1 MARYLYAASPADYVV
16 DANTGL
22 PIPGAVVTVWSA
34 RSGGSQITDLQDLS
48 GTAVSSVTANAQ
60 GFYAFYCPDSY
71 TENVWLS
78 TGTGDRLV
86 CRTVESPALVSQVV
100 GKAGGTMTGPLVL
113 SADPTLEMHA
123 ATKQYVDEHSAG
135 SVTISGG
142 TLTGNLVLSSG
153 ADLFIGGTGEP
164 RGQFR
169 QQTGYPVVIQPSDNS
184 GNLLGSKEFLYSVAD
199 GRWQFEC
206 GLRVDGAVSVGGALA
221 MGSNKI
227 TGMVSG
233 TASGDAVNKG
243 QLDAVSTVA
252 NDALPK
258 SGGTMTGAIA
268 MGSSKVTGL
277 ADGTAS
283 GDAVNKGQ
291 LDTKVDTTGD
301 TMTGDLTL
309 NVSAGS
315 NGWVNLHLDGVL
327 RWRVGLADASGIGAD
342 FMVQRFNSSGV
353 YIDSV
358 FYVDAADGKANFP
371 NGIKVPIS
379 GGIEY
384 VF

>member
-16 DANTGL
+16 DATTGL

-34 RSGGSQITDLQDLS
+34 RSGGSQITDLQNLS

-60 GFYAFYCPDSY
+60 GFYAFYCPDGY

-113 SADPTLEMHA
+113 SGDPTLEMHA

-135 SVTISGG
+135 SVNISGG

-169 QQTGYPVVIQPSDNS
+169 QQTDYPVVIQPSDNS

-199 GRWQFEC
+199 GRWQFES
-206 GLRVDGAVSVGGALA
+206 GLRVDGAVSVGGELA

-227 TGMVSG
+227 TG
-233 TASGDAVNKG
+233 
-243 QLDAVSTVA
+243 
-252 NDALPK
+252 
-258 SGGTMTGAIA
+258 
-268 MGSSKVTGL
+268 L
-277 ADGTAS
+277 ATGTAS

-291 LDTKVDTTGD
+291 LDTVSSAALPKAGG
-301 TMTGDLTL
+301 TMTGALTL
-309 NVSAGS
+309 SGAPS
-315 NGWVNLHLDGVL
+315 STLH
-327 RWRVGLADASGIGAD
+327 AATKA
-342 FMVQRFNSSGV
+342 
-353 YIDSV
+353 
-358 FYVDAADGKANFP
+358 YVDARTVIVTSKPASA
-371 NGIKVPIS
+371 S
-379 GGIEY
+379 GYAEGALIL
-384 VF
+384 VAP

>member
-60 GFYAFYCPDSY
+60 GFYAFYCPDGY

-135 SVTISGG
+135 SVNISGG

-169 QQTGYPVVIQPSDNS
+169 QQTDYPVVIQPSDNS

-199 GRWQFEC
+199 GRWQFES

-227 TGMVSG
+227 TGLAAA
-233 TASGDAVNKG
+233 TANGDALRYE
-243 QLDAVSTVA
+243 Q
-252 NDALPK
+252 ALRLT
-258 SGGTMTGAIA
+258 GGTMSGAIA
-268 MGSSKVTGL
+268 MGGNKVTGM
-277 ADGTAS
+277 AKGIEA
-283 GDAVNKGQ
+283 GDAVIRQQIQSG
-291 LDTKVDTTGD
+291 TTSPITFPAGGGYTTVTFSPAFGD
-301 TMTGDLTL
+301 VPTIVPVPASNTESRTWWVSNVTTTTARINLTPATLSTVLSFFWIAVGD
-309 NVSAGS
+309 
-315 NGWVNLHLDGVL
+315 
-327 RWRVGLADASGIGAD
+327 
-342 FMVQRFNSSGV
+342 
-353 YIDSV
+353 
-358 FYVDAADGKANFP
+358 
-371 NGIKVPIS
+371 
-379 GGIEY
+379 
-384 VF
+384 

>member
-16 DANTGL
+16 DATTGL

-169 QQTGYPVVIQPSDNS
+169 QQTDYSVVIQPSDNS

-199 GRWQFEC
+199 GRWQFES

-227 TGMVSG
+227 TGLADGTAAGDAVNKSQLDSVEGTANAALPKAGGTMSG
-233 TASGDAVNKG
+233 AVAMGGYKVTGLGNGSASGDAVNKG

-252 NDALPK
+252 NAALPTARVK
-258 SGGTMTGAIA
+258 TWVGPVSGGGTTVTLGTSPTGTWSVVASVRLSGSGDQRIVRVTNVDATSCVLYVWDESYLGFTSATCSLIA
-268 MGSSKVTGL
+268 M
-277 ADGTAS
+277 
-283 GDAVNKGQ
+283 
-291 LDTKVDTTGD
+291 
-301 TMTGDLTL
+301 
-309 NVSAGS
+309 
-315 NGWVNLHLDGVL
+315 
-327 RWRVGLADASGIGAD
+327 
-342 FMVQRFNSSGV
+342 
-353 YIDSV
+353 
-358 FYVDAADGKANFP
+358 AA
-371 NGIKVPIS
+371 
-379 GGIEY
+379 
-384 VF
+384 